1 MCTRAVEFG
10 ALLVAVGG
18 LMVGGR
24 NIPLA
29 AAEATA
35 KVLPHYQFSDG
46 EQLTY
51 KGQSNFKYD
60 KSSTIT
66 SADWRMTVVGKNAD
80 GSYRLILRL
89 ATSETR
95 VAEGL
100 NQNPAK
106 EPEEVFFATADLS
119 PSGELQERFSSF
131 GTRNIRNVLPM
142 LPANEKQMTDGWETV
157 GSFDSILRSHANSE
171 VDGKFGFETVQEGPI
186 NLIYGVEQHDTVT
199 FDLELGRVD
208 QITSTTR
215 QSYGINSSGTGD
227 LKYIGSKS
235 LDAKVCQDFA
245 ADGERFFAAKQ
256 KFEQATGAS
265 DAKPASFD
273 QAIADFKQARSGL
286 SSAEFQQQ
294 VDRLIDD
301 FQKYRQY
308 AEQQLK
314 ERAELIGQAADNFQ
328 TTDLDGKPMALMDLR
343 GKVVLLD
350 FWYRGCGWCIRSM
363 PQLKEVAE
371 HYRNRPV
378 VLLGMNIDQKLEDAK
393 FVVDK
398 MGLDYPNL
406 KAEGISEKFKVH
418 GYPTMIFIDRDG
430 KIADV
435 HVGWS
440 ATLKQDLI
448 AKIDTLLGEK
458 K

>member
-1 MCTRAVEFG
+1 MHGAVEFG

-18 LMVGGR
+18 LMVGGW

-35 KVLPHYQFSDG
+35 KALPHYQFSDG

-66 SADWRMTVVGKNAD
+66 SADWRITVVGKNAD

-142 LPANEKQMTDGWETV
+142 LPVNEKQVTDGWETV

-199 FDLELGRVD
+199 FDLESGRVD

-215 QSYGINSSGTGD
+215 QTYGINSSGTGD

-256 KFEQATGAS
+256 KFEKATGAS

-286 SSAEFQQQ
+286 SSAEFQQH

-314 ERAELIGQAADNFQ
+314 ERTELIGQAADSFQ
-328 TTDLDGKPMALMDLR
+328 TTDLDGKPMALNGPAREGGAVGLLVSRLR
-343 GKVVLLD
+343 LVHPQHAATQGSGGALPESARRAVGNEHRPKARRREICCRQNGARLSEPESRRDPGKVQSPRLSHDDLH
-350 FWYRGCGWCIRSM
+350 RSRR
-363 PQLKEVAE
+363 K
-371 HYRNRPV
+371 NR
-378 VLLGMNIDQKLEDAK
+378 
-393 FVVDK
+393 
-398 MGLDYPNL
+398 
-406 KAEGISEKFKVH
+406 
-418 GYPTMIFIDRDG
+418 
-430 KIADV
+430 
-435 HVGWS
+435 
-440 ATLKQDLI
+440 
-448 AKIDTLLGEK
+448 
-458 K
+458 